1 MENYNHQKEIRE
13 AINAGK
19 RAKASLNEAR
29 NKLNSAKNWGILD
42 ILGGGLISGL
52 LKHSRIKDASKCIEN
67 AKHDMRDFEQ
77 ELGDIRD
84 IEGLRIEIGDFL
96 TFADF
101 FFDGLIA
108 DIFVQSKIKDA
119 KNQIDTAI
127 SHVDR
132 ILARLEAE
140 T

>member
-1 MENYNHQKEIRE
+1 
-13 AINAGK
+13 
-19 RAKASLNEAR
+19 
-29 NKLNSAKNWGILD
+29 
-42 ILGGGLISGL
+42 
-52 LKHSRIKDASKCIEN
+52 
-67 AKHDMRDFEQ
+67 MRDFEQ

>member
-29 NKLNSAKNWGILD
+29 NKLNSAKNWGIVD

>member
-42 ILGGGLISGL
+42 ILCGGLISGL

-67 AKHDMRDFEQ
+67 AKHDLRDFEQ

-132 ILARLEAE
+132 ILARLETE

>member
-13 AINAGK
+13 AINVGK

>member
-84 IEGLRIEIGDFL
+84 IESLRIEIGDFL